1 AKPHLHY
8 STAPLRAAARA
19 AGDREGIHLWAGQA
33 YSLAEAVPA
42 AELVARWGAQASAA
56 GQHHSRRSGNRG
68 SVDDELGRP
77 ALRRLGA
84 GRVPARWY
92 LAAWAIDGR
101 AGPLA
106 FELVSTALPALLAAG
121 A

>member
-1 AKPHLHY
+1 MTL
-8 STAPLRAAARA
+8 
-19 AGDREGIHLWAGQA
+19 GDRLYAGWA
-33 YSLAEAVPA
+33 
-42 AELVARWGAQASAA
+42 LV
-56 GQHHSRRSGNRG
+56 
-68 SVDDELGRP
+68 
-77 ALRRLGA
+77 A

-121 A
+121 AGVPTVAQSA